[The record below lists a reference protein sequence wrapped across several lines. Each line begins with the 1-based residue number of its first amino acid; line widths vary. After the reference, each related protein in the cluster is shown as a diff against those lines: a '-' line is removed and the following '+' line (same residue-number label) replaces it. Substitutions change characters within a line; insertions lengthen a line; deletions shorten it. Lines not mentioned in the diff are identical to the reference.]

1 MNGQNPHR
9 RLRDAVAILL
19 EQQRAPVQLLDEL
32 PKRWERFAD
41 VALLPQSAFTQNEWS
56 GVSGEALWR
65 AIAEAL
71 EVERVGRTGEIVGE
85 RRESTVELLLGED
98 DWVVRRENGV
108 DYGYH
113 FTECMFSA
121 GNVNER
127 RRMGEVGLA
136 GETVIDLFCGIG
148 YYTLPMLV
156 HSEVAQVHCCEWN
169 PRAVEALKWSLQK
182 NGVGDRCTVHE
193 GDNRVTAP
201 TLKGIADR
209 VILGLLPTAK
219 NGYELAVSC
228 LKEAG
233 GELHI
238 HGVAPAKNHQSWV
251 DETIRQIEELAQGQ
265 IVGEVQRIRVKSYAP
280 HWDHLVLDLELRPEK
295 TED

>member
-1 MNGQNPHR
+1 MHGQGPHR
-9 RLRDAVAILL
+9 RLQDAVSILL
-19 EQQRAPVQLLDEL
+19 EQHRAPVHLLDEL

-41 VALLPQSAFTQNEWS
+41 VALLPQSAFTQDEWS
-56 GVSGEALWR
+56 GVPKEELWQ
-65 AIAEAL
+65 AVAEAL
-71 EVERVGRTGEIVGE
+71 DVERVGRIGEIVGE

-113 FTECMFSA
+113 FTKCMFSA

-148 YYTLPMLV
+148 YYTLSMLV

-169 PRAVEALKWSLQK
+169 PKAVEALKWSLQK

-201 TLKGIADR
+201 HLSGRADR
-209 VILGLLPTAK
+209 VILGLLPTAEGGFDLAINCLN
-219 NGYELAVSC
+219 NG
-228 LKEAG
+228 G
-233 GELHI
+233 GFLHI
-238 HGVAPAKNHQSWV
+238 HGVAPASDHQSWV
-251 DETIRQIEELAQGQ
+251 DEIITKLSNIKHDFSISETSR
-265 IVGEVQRIRVKSYAP
+265 VRVKSYAP
-280 HWDHLVLDLELRPEK
+280 HWDHLVLDLHFIPRA
-295 TED
+295 

>member
-41 VALLPQSAFTQNEWS
+41 VALLPQSAFTQDEWS